1 MPLQSLQRIEK
12 QPEEQ
17 PAYQDYHPAHE
28 HPHGR
33 LAVWF
38 PAWPAYYQKLRRAL
52 TSRRS
57 GHQRVAS
64 ENKRTYEPLK
74 NFQQ

>member
-12 QPEEQ
+12 RLGEQ

-28 HPHGR
+28 NPRGH

-38 PAWPAYYQKLRRAL
+38 PVWPAYYQKSRRAL
-52 TSRRS
+52 TSRRLAL
-57 GHQRVAS
+57 QRVAS
-64 ENKRTYEPLK
+64 ENKRTYELLK
-74 NFQQ
+74 NYQQ

>member
-12 QPEEQ
+12 RLEEQ
-17 PAYQDYHPAHE
+17 PVYLDYHPAHE

-38 PAWPAYYQKLRRAL
+38 PVWPAYYQKLRRAL
-52 TSRRS
+52 TSLRLAL
-57 GHQRVAS
+57 QRVAS
-64 ENKRTYEPLK
+64 ENKRTYELLK
-74 NFQQ
+74 NYQQ